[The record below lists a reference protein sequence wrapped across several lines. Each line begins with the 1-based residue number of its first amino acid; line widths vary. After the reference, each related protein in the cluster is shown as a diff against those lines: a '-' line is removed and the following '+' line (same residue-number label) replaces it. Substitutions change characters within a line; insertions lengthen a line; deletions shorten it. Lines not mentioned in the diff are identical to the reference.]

1 MTLPSIH
8 SDKNITAEIQRL
20 YPIMREENKDISTD
34 ELRIKKT
41 TLYTQLCE
49 ITHKIMPVD
58 SHTYG
63 KCYDYHHAITK
74 KCTVHPLYPEFSR
87 LTCEVCVYAY
97 IIDRRCAAA

>member
-41 TLYTQLCE
+41 TLYTQLC
-49 ITHKIMPVD
+49 
-58 SHTYG
+58 
-63 KCYDYHHAITK
+63 
-74 KCTVHPLYPEFSR
+74 
-87 LTCEVCVYAY
+87 
-97 IIDRRCAAA
+97 